1 MGFASSTIDAV
12 WPRWW
17 SAEADES
24 ASARAELRFGI
35 ARRLG
40 LNPRTLLDDRDRPEF
55 LWREEARFKHLT
67 AADETERAGIESF
80 GRSVAAA
87 IASATGPPSADV
99 RGWSPA
105 EIRDL
110 LLRDEKPYVG
120 LTDLLALCWGI
131 GIPVVYLRV
140 FPWPQKRMAAM
151 TVRIENRSFILLGK
165 DASYPAPIAFY
176 VAHEL
181 GHIVLSH
188 IAPDEALVDMDAGD
202 PVMPV
207 GDDEEAAAD
216 AFALELLTGWP
227 EPKVLPAEPGTQSA
241 GELARTAKRQERSCG
256 SSRHVGAVLRPS
268 TGDWRPL
275 THRSSASTMSLG
287 RCGTG
292 RSRGIAGA
300 RLGDALRTL
309 RLHRGSPGRGDG
321 ERSVSD
327 TTSGVEVAVDN
338 DILIKAASYGL
349 TGEFWRVRAAPG
361 SSGPP
366 GSWLRAG

>member
-99 RGWSPA
+99 RGRSPA

-110 LLRDEKPYVG
+110 LLRDEKPHVG

-241 GELARTAKRQERSCG
+241 GELARTAIAAGKE
-256 SSRHVGAVLRPS
+256 LRIEPGTLALCFGYS
-268 TGDWRPL
+268 TGDWPTAYASMKRIYDEPRPVWQL
-275 THRSSASTMSLG
+275 VNRVAL
-287 RCGTG
+287 REL
-292 RSRGIAGA
+292 A
-300 RLGDALRTL
+300 LGDAPADAAEFIEVVL
-309 RLHRGSPGRGDG
+309 GRGDG
-321 ERSVSD
+321 E
-327 TTSGVEVAVDN
+327 
-338 DILIKAASYGL
+338 
-349 TGEFWRVRAAPG
+349 
-361 SSGPP
+361 
-366 GSWLRAG
+366 